1 MTTAKTYTKVEIN
14 TEKAILY
21 GENGSASYYI
31 NDCGGLEIIDVI
43 DGEITEKELSE
54 AQELIN
60 SENK

>member
-1 MTTAKTYTKVEIN
+1 MKLN

-21 GENGSASYYI
+21 GENGSAAYYI

-43 DGEITEKELSE
+43 DGAITEKELSE
-54 AQELIN
+54 AQKLIS